1 MSQQIREL
9 SQQITSLSTSA
20 RAAQTEFAK
29 TFGQGLS
36 TQLKVAT
43 QDLNEWSRGLG
54 TQMSAAAVAMTQF
67 GNAARSGFEAFA
79 AGMAKGIA
87 DSLVYST
94 SIGEAMDKALKA
106 TLASITAE
114 ALVRAIFNTG
124 LGFYYLAIQAYDQA
138 AQAFEAAAV
147 FTSVAGAAGALGRAI
162 PGGATVTGRTAGP
175 ATRGFGSSAGT
186 QGLLGGTA
194 GPMAPGAVGAGPTG
208 NGVILI
214 NGEADFQEWAIGQLN
229 QGTSRGLTL
238 NATTAQ
244 RVPPSGG

>member
-1 MSQQIREL
+1 
-9 SQQITSLSTSA
+9 
-20 RAAQTEFAK
+20 
-29 TFGQGLS
+29 
-36 TQLKVAT
+36 
-43 QDLNEWSRGLG
+43 
-54 TQMSAAAVAMTQF
+54 MTAF
-67 GNAARSGFEAFA
+67 GNAAQSGFETFA
-79 AGMAKGIA
+79 TGMAKSIA
-87 DSLVYST
+87 NSLVYSA

-114 ALVRAIFNTG
+114 SLVRAIFNTG

-162 PGGATVTGRTAGP
+162 PGGATIGARVDRGSGFGVRGSQSGSPGAQGLVGVTAGM
-175 ATRGFGSSAGT
+175 
-186 QGLLGGTA
+186 
-194 GPMAPGAVGAGPTG
+194 MAPGAVGAGPSG